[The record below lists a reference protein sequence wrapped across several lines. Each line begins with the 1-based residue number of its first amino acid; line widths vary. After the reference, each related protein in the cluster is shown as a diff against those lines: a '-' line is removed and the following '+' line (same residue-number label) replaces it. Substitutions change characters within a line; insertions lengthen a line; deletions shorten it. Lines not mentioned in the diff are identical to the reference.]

1 MKKYLPH
8 IFYLSLSLILLGILV
23 YVVQANQHKNK
34 ILATKENNL
43 QKIDYIKIVKS
54 ERKLYTYSD
63 QRLIKTYKI
72 ALGRNPIGHK
82 KIAGDNK
89 TPEGLYQIT
98 TKNPNSQYHLSL
110 KISYPSKT
118 DIQNE
123 ENPSVNLGDN
133 IMIHGIRNGFGF
145 IGKYHH
151 LVDWTQGCVAVSN
164 DEIEEIYNATDIG
177 TKIEILP

>member
-1 MKKYLPH
+1 MTNKYLLK
-8 IFYLSLSLILLGILV
+8 IILITQLTLLFG
-23 YVVQANQHKNK
+23 YVNLGYASD
-34 ILATKENNL
+34 NNL

-123 ENPSVNLGDN
+123 ENSSINLGDN
-133 IMIHGIRNGFGF
+133 ITIHGIRNG
-145 IGKYHH
+145 
-151 LVDWTQGCVAVSN
+151 
-164 DEIEEIYNATDIG
+164 
-177 TKIEILP
+177 